1 MATVAYGLVDVFWV
15 RGTPVLAWILVGAVC
30 GGLWA
35 WRTRRAAAAT
45 LAPPV
50 SADIT
55 PAILTLTLTVSSKT
69 YDGTPVATIT
79 GCILTGVIGADV
91 VGCSTARATAT
102 LHFADA
108 GDAIGVEVTGLAL
121 TGRDTQLRA
130 REHLG
135 DHDRR
140 HRPGRPHTDTH
151 RQQQDLRRDARRH
164 DHRLQPYRGHRR

>member
-1 MATVAYGLVDVFWV
+1 MSLHAAEGGHGLAL
-15 RGTPVLAWILVGAVC
+15 VLLVLCGGVLVGAVC

-69 YDGTPVATIT
+69 YDGTHA
-79 GCILTGVIGADV
+79 
-91 VGCSTARATAT
+91 
-102 LHFADA
+102 
-108 GDAIGVEVTGLAL
+108 
-121 TGRDTQLRA
+121 
-130 REHLG
+130 
-135 DHDRR
+135 
-140 HRPGRPHTDTH
+140 
-151 RQQQDLRRDARRH
+151 RH